1 MNNIQ
6 SKRTEA
12 NLKQEDIAR
21 ELHIDRSTVAKW
33 ETGKSLPRAEMLVR
47 LAKVLKCSIDE
58 LMGSHNENEKGAN
71 P

>member
-6 SKRTEA
+6 VKRTEA

-21 ELHIDRSTVAKW
+21 ALDIDRSTVAKW

-58 LMGSHNENEKGAN
+58 LMMSEDRKGAN

>member
-6 SKRTEA
+6 GKRTAA

-21 ELHIDRSTVAKW
+21 ALDIDRSTVAKW

-47 LAKVLKCSIDE
+47 LSSVLGCSIDE
-58 LMGSHNENEKGAN
+58 LMKESLASEGR
-71 P
+71 

>member
-6 SKRTEA
+6 VKRTEA

-21 ELHIDRSTVAKW
+21 ALDIDRSTVAKW

-58 LMGSHNENEKGAN
+58 LIVVDGR
-71 P
+71 

>member
-6 SKRTEA
+6 VKRTEA

-21 ELHIDRSTVAKW
+21 ALDIDRSTVAKW

-47 LAKVLKCSIDE
+47 LAKVLRCSIDE
-58 LMGSHNENEKGAN
+58 LMSVEGR
-71 P
+71 